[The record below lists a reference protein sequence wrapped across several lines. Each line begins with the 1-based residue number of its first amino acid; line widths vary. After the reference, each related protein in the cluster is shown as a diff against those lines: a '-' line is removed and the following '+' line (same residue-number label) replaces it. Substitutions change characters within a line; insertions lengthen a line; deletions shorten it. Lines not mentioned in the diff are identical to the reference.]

1 MNPSTQRQ
9 WKIGKAEFIALM
21 AGLWALNSLAI
32 DIMLPALPY
41 MGEALHVAQ
50 ENDRQL
56 VISSYFLGF
65 GIAQLFFGPLC
76 DRFGRRL
83 PLIIGLIFY
92 ILPVIAAI
100 FAPNFE
106 TLLLLRAIQGIGAAA
121 TRISS
126 QSAIRDRYAG
136 RDMAE
141 ILSLA
146 MMVFMIMPIVA
157 PLTGQVLLMTGPWQ
171 TIFIFMG
178 VVAAMIGVW
187 AFLRLEESLAP
198 ENRRPL
204 RFAVILDGFKIVFSN
219 RQSLFYALAGTC
231 TMSALFGFINS
242 SEQVYVEVYG
252 LGAYFPVAFAAV
264 AGLMALSSF
273 MNSQIVRRVGMR
285 RLSHGA
291 LFAFLFFTGL
301 MTLFSVTGHL
311 PFWLFFTLLASTMFS
326 FGWCGSNMNSLA
338 MEPLGSVAGTA
349 SSVFGFMQTVGAALI
364 GAFVGRNFDGTTT
377 PVATGFFVLGLLS
390 IVCVLI
396 AEKGKLFGVGQQY
409 AAKTPSAH

>member
-1 MNPSTQRQ
+1 MNSTTERA

-41 MGEALHVAQ
+41 MGEALDVVHD
-50 ENDRQL
+50 NDRQL

-65 GIAQLFFGPLC
+65 GIAQLFFGPIC
-76 DRFGRRL
+76 DRFGRRP

-92 ILPVIAAI
+92 IIPVIAAI
-100 FAPNFE
+100 YATNFE

-178 VVAAMIGVW
+178 VVAAMIGIW
-187 AFLRLEESLAP
+187 AFFRLEESLAP

-204 RFAVILDGFKIVFSN
+204 RFTVILDGFKIVFSN

-252 LGAYFPVAFAAV
+252 LGALFPVAFAAV

-291 LFAFLFFTGL
+291 LIAFMFFSGL
-301 MTLFSVTGHL
+301 MALFSINGQL

-364 GAFVGRNFDGTTT
+364 GAYVGRHFDGTTT
-377 PVATGFFVLGLLS
+377 PVSIGFFLLGLSS

-409 AAKTPSAH
+409 ASKESSTH